1 MLETA
6 LEKAESAA
14 GQAEA
19 GQVNASS
26 WMYSETVKA
35 EKSPEIS
42 HLPFSEAQNLST
54 PVSSKL
60 DTRRL
65 IGSKF

>member
-1 MLETA
+1 MLGTA
-6 LEKAESAA
+6 LEKAESSS
-14 GQAEA
+14 GQAGWA
-19 GQVNASS
+19 RQCIKLGL
-26 WMYSETVKA
+26 SETVKA

-42 HLPFSEAQNLST
+42 HPPFSEAQNLST

-60 DTRRL
+60 DTRSV

>member
-42 HLPFSEAQNLST
+42 HPPFSEAQNLRVVRVHQCHQSWT
-54 PVSSKL
+54 QE
-60 DTRRL
+60 
-65 IGSKF
+65 G